1 MYDIS
6 AFSATR
12 VYDGNLKDLFSG
24 EALAVK
30 KNNHGTYQLSVYYC
44 EFLNLF
50 GLKRVG
56 FIELWKISV
65 TLSALDN
72 SLKCKKYIYM
82 WQEYTV
88 GWYIALCHSP
98 DNSDSNDGF
107 VCSMLCFFWEFG
119 IHNLAVTF
127 VLFGIST
134 RKPARCRFLIFVSWQ
149 KGINAV
155 LKGVRGIL

>member
-72 SLKCKKYIYM
+72 SLKCKKNIYM
-82 WQEYTV
+82 W
-88 GWYIALCHSP
+88 HK
-98 DNSDSNDGF
+98 
-107 VCSMLCFFWEFG
+107 
-119 IHNLAVTF
+119 
-127 VLFGIST
+127 ST
-134 RKPARCRFLIFVSWQ
+134 
-149 KGINAV
+149 
-155 LKGVRGIL
+155 